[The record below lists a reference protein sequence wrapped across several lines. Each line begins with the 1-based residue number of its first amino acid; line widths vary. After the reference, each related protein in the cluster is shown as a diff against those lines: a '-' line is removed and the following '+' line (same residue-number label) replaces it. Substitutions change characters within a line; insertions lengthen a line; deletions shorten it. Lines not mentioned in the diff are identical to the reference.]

1 MPLFIALANT
11 SLVIPKDWYHALVTT
26 NSLGIIM
33 GLVLGKPIGIVSFS
47 YLAMKLK
54 LISIPKIN
62 FIHVTG
68 VGLLGGI
75 GFTMSIFITLLAF
88 GEGEVVEQSK
98 MAVMIG
104 SVIAGVMGFAV
115 LKGSNVENSS
125 EYDGK
130 DG

>member
-1 MPLFIALANT
+1 
-11 SLVIPKDWYHALVTT
+11 
-26 NSLGIIM
+26 
-33 GLVLGKPIGIVSFS
+33 
-47 YLAMKLK
+47 
-54 LISIPKIN
+54 
-62 FIHVTG
+62 
-68 VGLLGGI
+68 
-75 GFTMSIFITLLAF
+75 MSIFITLLAF